1 MLWSTSYNVLSATFI
16 RSASVEV
23 GVACSLCQT
32 GAACAPVVVFLSW
45 LNRLLFSL
53 NFSLLLLLLVHFL
66 FHLHLNESS
75 PPLPHTLDHQSRNRF
90 FKNVLLFHLS
100 MTGESTNDIKQQR
113 NIKNKLVSDGW
124 WRRTSSK
131 KGCLPCGSFLSWP
144 HTFSER
150 SQDVFISTEV
160 NQRVESTV
168 QTNKAT
174 TELTGDVH
182 TVRPFW
188 AHLPIGLN
196 SWPKVEVLE

>member
-1 MLWSTSYNVLSATFI
+1 M
-16 RSASVEV
+16 
-23 GVACSLCQT
+23 
-32 GAACAPVVVFLSW
+32 
-45 LNRLLFSL
+45 
-53 NFSLLLLLLVHFL
+53 HFL

-75 PPLPHTLDHQSRNRF
+75 PPPPPTLYYQSRNGF

-100 MTGESTNDIKQQR
+100 MTDENISDRKQQKH
-113 NIKNKLVSDGW
+113 IKNKLVSDGC

-131 KGCLPCGSFLSWP
+131 KGCRLCGSFLSWP
-144 HTFSER
+144 QTFPER
-150 SQDVFISTEV
+150 CQDVFISTEV

-168 QTNKAT
+168 QTNEAT

-196 SWPKVEVLE
+196 S